1 MNRHKQLLKTLARLH
16 IMFLV
21 WILFMIYELS
31 GSLSHSPTTWSDFF
45 SAEPYLGRT
54 RDWIENFLLPL
65 PGAFL
70 AGLAF
75 NSQKKASYW
84 VIAWLLPLL
93 LTGIGM
99 EVFQGWMP
107 DRHASF
113 WDAVFMT
120 IGMGAGI
127 IIGWSTKAFFR
138 EQFELSTANF
148 IFLVWMVYPCIP
160 AELQLNEAVFYNV
173 LTLLKPTDNIS
184 IGGIIWGTGCWL
196 IVSHLAPSQ
205 SPRTFPILIVLFTLL
220 GIMTPERVVLP
231 ELVIGGGFAAIILA
245 INRAYHFPQITL
257 TFIVALIAM
266 VLELTGSVPMHSQ
279 LPLLRFPL
287 LFDLSSSR
295 WLIILSAVI
304 EDYFL
309 FLALPWAIVIQT
321 TDFKSTFRWT
331 ITGGIAIL
339 VATLSPPL
347 LFSTPFT
354 SAGFIIYLVNAFI
367 ANAADLTSPA
377 SKFISL
383 SLPRTFP
390 AKPSLPRGH
399 LLFPLFCGVAVI
411 SIAVAVII
419 NLPGVPYNVRDLF
432 DTRNVFL
439 GSTIFSAFLMWNV
452 TTPCLMAYSLIKH
465 PILHLFQP
473 LLYLVMATI
482 SWFLLRYAVS
492 AESLHDILGSPIWGM
507 PSDLELYFRFL
518 AFACPFLWSLF
529 CWNLFFQLL
538 NQQKTITSLIIWMI
552 AIVIGIPLLLTAK
565 FLIFD
570 RAATDNVVELI
581 NNIPALFS
589 LIFLIAWNGVFVAH
603 RSHVI
608 FGVMVTGLSAM
619 MSYIL
624 LSTALYSNAISFI
637 LSPDR
642 ETLMTGT
649 ILRLRWTSV
658 YVLMV
663 GFIIFGQIL
672 IKPWIEPIMKVDY
685 KNS

>member
-1 MNRHKQLLKTLARLH
+1 MNRHKQLSKSSDRLH

-31 GSLSHSPTTWSDFF
+31 SSLSHSSTTWSDFF

-54 RDWIENFLLPL
+54 RDWIENFLLSL

-84 VIAWLLPLL
+84 VIAWLLPLFL
-93 LTGIGM
+93 AGTGM
-99 EVFQGWMP
+99 EVFQRWMP

-120 IGMGAGI
+120 MGIGAGI

-138 EQFELSTANF
+138 EQFELSKANL

-160 AELQLNEAVFYNV
+160 AELQLNEAMFYQV
-173 LTLLKPTDNIS
+173 LNLLKTTDTIS

-205 SPRTFPILIVLFTLL
+205 SPSTLPILIVLFTLL
-220 GIMTPERVVLP
+220 GIMTPGRVVLP

-257 TFIVALIAM
+257 TFMFALIAM

-287 LFDLSSSR
+287 LFDLSGYR
-295 WLIILSAVI
+295 WLVIFSAVI

-309 FLALPWAIVIQT
+309 FLALPWAIVSLI

-339 VATLSPPL
+339 VATLLPPF

-367 ANAADLTSPA
+367 VNAVNLASPA

-383 SLPRTFP
+383 PRTTFP
-390 AKPSLPRGH
+390 TKPSLPTGH
-399 LLFPLFCGVAVI
+399 LLLPLFCGVAVI
-411 SIAVAVII
+411 SIAVVIII
-419 NLPGVPYNVRDLF
+419 NLPGVPYNVRELF

-452 TTPCLMAYSLIKH
+452 TAPCLMAYCLIKH

-473 LLYLVMATI
+473 VLYLVMATI

-507 PSDLELYFRFL
+507 ASDLELYFRFL
-518 AFACPFLWSLF
+518 AFAYPFLWSLF

-538 NQQKTITSLIIWMI
+538 NQQKTIASLIIWLI
-552 AIVIGIPLLLTAK
+552 AILIGIPLLLTAK

-570 RAATDNVVELI
+570 RAATDNVVEMI
-581 NNIPALFS
+581 NNIPTLFS
-589 LIFLIAWNGVFVAH
+589 LIFLIAWNGVFAAH

-608 FGVMVTGLSAM
+608 FGFILTGLSAM
-619 MSYIL
+619 MSYTL

-649 ILRLRWTSV
+649 MLRLRWTSV

-672 IKPWIEPIMKVDY
+672 IKPWIEPIMKVTY
-685 KNS
+685 KNG